1 MAEHVL
7 PKMKERLRKLEKI
20 FKKKDPKSIVRKVK
34 RFRRDDESYERL
46 EYSS

>member
-7 PKMKERLRKLEKI
+7 PKMKERLKKLEKT
-20 FKKKDPKSIVRKVK
+20 FKKKDPRSTIRKVK